1 MRGRMIYKAVGA
13 SGSVV
18 VCRQGSEAGLYCGA
32 RTRYCGAQNGDG
44 GWVVVSF
51 AGAAESLSRSSGGS
65 VVESTCRGASD
76 L

>member
-1 MRGRMIYKAVGA
+1 MIYKAVGA

-32 RTRYCGAQNGDG
+32 RTRHCGAQDDG
-44 GWVVVSF
+44 GDWVMKSF
-51 AGAAESLSRSSGGS
+51 AGDAESFSGSSGGS
-65 VVESTCRGASD
+65 VVESICRGASD